1 MRLAAAPGPR
11 AAFSRHKSSDGMD
24 REEEAQSPSVV
35 STRLMDIV
43 VALILMALGGVVIWD
58 SIRLGWRWGL
68 EGPQSGYI
76 PFRVGSLIILSSV
89 VTIAIALVRR
99 RREAG
104 VFVRRHQLMLVLRV
118 LIPSA
123 IFVFLIG
130 FIGIYIAMALFIA
143 FFMWWQGRFSIARIA
158 PVAIL
163 VPIALFLMF
172 ELWFLVPL
180 PKGPVEEWLG
190 F

>member
-1 MRLAAAPGPR
+1 
-11 AAFSRHKSSDGMD
+11 MD
-24 REEEAQSPSVV
+24 QEEEAQSPSVV
-35 STRLMDIV
+35 SAWLMDIV
-43 VALILMALGGVVIWD
+43 VALILMAFGGLVIWD

-68 EGPQSGYI
+68 EGPQSGYF
-76 PFRVGSLIILSSV
+76 PFRVGSLIILSSA
-89 VTIAIALVRR
+89 VTLAIALVRH
-99 RREAG
+99 RREAR
-104 VFVRRHQLMLVLRV
+104 VFVRRHQLMLVLQV

-130 FIGIYIAMALFIA
+130 YIGIYIAMALFIA
-143 FFMWWQGRFSIARIA
+143 FFMWWQSRFSIVRIA
-158 PVAIL
+158 PIAIL

-180 PKGPVEEWLG
+180 PKGPVEQWLG